1 MKLKII
7 KIQKKGLDFNEE
19 GNYACLYHETKEKK
33 IDWIK
38 REKEYWNY

>member
-19 GNYACLYHETKEKK
+19 GICYACLYHETKRKKSIGLREKK
-33 IDWIK
+33 
-38 REKEYWNY
+38 NY